1 MFIISKEVHQATTY
15 DAAVTNVIHNF
26 KAYKRNKAKKK
37 LFFPDYVRYG
47 KGIVVWQNVRI
58 SCAL

>member
-1 MFIISKEVHQATTY
+1 MFINSNEVHQGTTY

-26 KAYKRNKAKKK
+26 KAYKGKK